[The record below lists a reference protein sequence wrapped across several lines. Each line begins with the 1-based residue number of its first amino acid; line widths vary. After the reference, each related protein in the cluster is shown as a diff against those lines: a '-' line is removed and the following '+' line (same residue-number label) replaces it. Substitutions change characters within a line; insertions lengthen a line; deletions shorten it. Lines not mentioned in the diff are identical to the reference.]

1 MVRMAEF
8 KIREELVMKTYFM
21 SHSVL
26 HRILGLAISVTGAT
40 ILVTSV
46 FADDGTVFTKTI
58 FQDQFNRE
66 EAGANENPG
75 NGWGTNSKS
84 RAKGEKQVFLRD
96 NAMYIKRA
104 AVADHGVSVTQDVS
118 FQDVKITTRFMLP
131 QQGDLGV
138 NIADMNEPSV
148 HAGHI
153 CMARIKPASLEI
165 VDLKTGRMR
174 KEIHEKNKAK
184 TLTKAEKKDISTKS
198 KIVPLKLK
206 TDVWHNLEIVI
217 AGDTMSVKI
226 DGRQIGRMTSAG
238 IGHETKRRIRL
249 AVNTEAWVDDFNVAA
264 PQ

>member
-21 SHSVL
+21 RQSVL
-26 HRILGLAISVTGAT
+26 HC
-40 ILVTSV
+40 ILVLAMSV
-46 FADDGTVFTKTI
+46 MGIMIAASVSAEDETVFSKTI
-58 FQDQFNRE
+58 FKDQFNRE
-66 EAGANENPG
+66 EESGAEENPG
-75 NGWGTNSKS
+75 NEWDTNSNS
-84 RAKGEKQVFLRD
+84 RAKGKKQVFLRD

-118 FQDVKITTRFMLP
+118 FKDVKITMRFMLP

-174 KEIHEKNKAK
+174 KEMHEKNKAK
-184 TLTKAEKKDISTKS
+184 TLTKAEKKYISTKS

-206 TDVWHNLEIVI
+206 TEVWHNLEIVI
-217 AGDTMSVKI
+217 GGDTMSVKI
-226 DGRQIGRMTSAG
+226 DGQQIGRMTSAG
-238 IGHETKRRIRL
+238 IAHETKRRIRL
-249 AVNTEAWVDDFNVAA
+249 AVNTEAWVDDFNVAV
-264 PQ
+264 P

>member
-1 MVRMAEF
+1 
-8 KIREELVMKTYFM
+8 M

-40 ILVTSV
+40 MLVTRVS
-46 FADDGTVFTKTI
+46 ADDGTVSLKTI
-58 FQDQFNRE
+58 FQDKFNRE
-66 EAGANENPG
+66 EEAGAKENPG
-75 NGWGTNSKS
+75 NGWGTNSKT
-84 RAKGEKQVFLRD
+84 RAKGKKQVFLRD

-249 AVNTEAWVDDFNVAA
+249 AVNTEAWVDDFNVAV